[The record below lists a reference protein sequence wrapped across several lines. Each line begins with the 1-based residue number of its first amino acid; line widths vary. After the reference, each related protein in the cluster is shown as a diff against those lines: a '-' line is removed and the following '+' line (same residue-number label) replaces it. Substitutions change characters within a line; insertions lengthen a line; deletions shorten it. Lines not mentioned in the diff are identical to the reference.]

1 VPAEGAG
8 YLSSASY
15 NWEYMEARQA
25 FDWDVTPREAID
37 LQRRLAPLVVTSG
50 DPAPVQ
56 LVAGVDISVG
66 GRVRRTPGRG
76 AVVVLSIPSLV
87 AVEQS
92 TVEQQPTFPYVPGL
106 LSFREIPVLLP
117 AFLRLRAQPDL
128 LVVDGQGYAHPRRIG
143 LASHLGLVFDLPSIG
158 CAKSRLIGEYGDL
171 GEDRGSIAYLRDRGE
186 VIGAAV
192 RTRRGTKP
200 IFVSSGHRVGLDEA
214 VEWTL
219 RLTPRYRIPEP
230 TRLAHQAAAGQQ
242 VVQGAAVQ
250 P

>member
-1 VPAEGAG
+1 
-8 YLSSASY
+8 
-15 NWEYMEARQA
+15 MEARLR
-25 FDWDVTPREAID
+25 FDWNVTPREARA
-37 LQRRLAPLVVTSG
+37 LQRELAPQVVTAG
-50 DPAPVQ
+50 NPGPVN

-66 GRVRRTPGRG
+66 GRVRQTVGRG
-76 AVVVLSIPSLV
+76 AVVVLSVPSLA

-92 TVEQQPTFPYVPGL
+92 TVEQPPAFPYVPGL

-117 AFLRLRAQPDL
+117 AFAGLRSRPDL

-171 GEDRGSIAYLRDRGE
+171 GEARGSIAYLHDHGE
-186 VIGAAV
+186 IIGAAV
-192 RTRRGTKP
+192 RTRSGTKP
-200 IFVSSGHRVGLDEA
+200 IFVSSGHRIGLDEA
-214 VEWTL
+214 VDWTL

-230 TRLAHQAAAGQQ
+230 TRLAHQAAAGLQ
-242 VVQGAAVQ
+242 VVQGAAAQ